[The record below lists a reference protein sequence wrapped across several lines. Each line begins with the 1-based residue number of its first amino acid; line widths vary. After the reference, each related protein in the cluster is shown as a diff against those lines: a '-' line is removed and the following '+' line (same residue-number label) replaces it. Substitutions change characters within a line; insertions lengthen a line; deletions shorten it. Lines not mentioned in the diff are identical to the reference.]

1 MRELAPEPSW
11 ATWCG
16 FVLMCVGMF
25 MAILDIQVVA
35 TSLPAIQD
43 ALAISRDAMS
53 WIQTAY
59 LIAEIIA
66 IPLTGWLT
74 RVLTLR
80 WLFVIAISLF
90 TLASIGCAFSGNFPT
105 LVSFRVLQGFAGGAL
120 IPAVFSA
127 VFLLFPVRLH
137 PIATTMAGIM
147 AVLAPTVGPV
157 VGGWITETWSWHWL
171 FLINVAPGVIA
182 ATATPF
188 LLPDERPRFADLATL
203 DGYSLALLAVSLASL
218 EIGLKEAPHAG
229 WLSPLCSL
237 LFLSSAAAATAF
249 AFRTR
254 KARHPVV
261 ELSTLKN
268 RSFAIGCAL
277 SFCLGVG
284 LFGSVYLMPVFLAY
298 VRGHDAFEIGTIM
311 LVTGVAQLV
320 TAPIAGT
327 MESRFD
333 PRLLSAAGFGLFALG
348 LGCSAFQSRVADFDE
363 MLWPQVLRGV
373 AIMFCLLPPTRLAL
387 GALTEAE
394 VPDASGLFNL
404 MRNLGGAIGIALI
417 DTILYGR
424 TGGHAEALR
433 DRLIAGDI
441 TAAQA
446 IGLDLNLFTHRP
458 AGVSDATVEA
468 YLRPMVEKAAFALS
482 TNEAWALLA
491 CAALLGLLLV
501 PFAGRPPRSANE
513 TAAQPANRLRYSD
526 GDTPRWRIKARRIR
540 SSSPNPARFATSTTP
555 PISRLSSNSRA
566 VSTRN
571 ASTPLAGVI
580 PVRLA

>member
-1 MRELAPEPSW
+1 MSMRIPAS
-11 ATWCG
+11 ARARAGTWLG
-16 FVLMCVGMF
+16 FLLMCLGMF

-35 TSLPAIQD
+35 TSLPTIQE

-74 RVLTLR
+74 RLLSLR

-90 TLASIGCAFSGNFPT
+90 TLASIGCASSGSFAT
-105 LVSFRVLQGFAGGAL
+105 LISFRVLQGFAGGTL

-127 VFLLFPVRLH
+127 VFLLFPIRLY
-137 PIATTMAGIM
+137 PVATTIAGIL

-157 VGGWITETWSWHWL
+157 VGGWITETWSWPWL

-182 ATATPF
+182 AAATPF
-188 LLPDERPRFADLATL
+188 LLPRGRLRLANLTNL
-203 DGYSLALLAVSLASL
+203 DGYSLALMAVALASL
-218 EIGLKEAPHAG
+218 EIGLKQAPQDG
-229 WLSPLCSL
+229 WLSPRSGA
-237 LFLSSAAAATAF
+237 LFVLSAAAATVF
-249 AFRTR
+249 ASRTL
-254 KARHPVV
+254 KASHPVV
-261 ELSTLKN
+261 DLSTLRT
-268 RSFAIGCAL
+268 RSFAIGCIL

-298 VRGHDAFEIGTIM
+298 VRNHDAFAIGTIM
-311 LVTGVAQLV
+311 LVTGIAQLA

-327 MESRFD
+327 LEGRWD
-333 PRLLSAAGFGLFALG
+333 PRWLSAMGFGLFALG

-363 MLWPQVLRGV
+363 MFWPQVLRGA

-387 GALTEAE
+387 SALAPKQ

-424 TGGHAEALR
+424 TSGHAEALR

-441 TAAQA
+441 TAALA
-446 IGLDLNLFTHRP
+446 IGLDLKLFLHRP
-458 AGVSDATVEA
+458 PDVSDATVEA

-482 TNEAWALLA
+482 INEAWALLA

-501 PFAGRPPRSANE
+501 PFAGPP
-513 TAAQPANRLRYSD
+513 LRTEPGQY
-526 GDTPRWRIKARRIR
+526 
-540 SSSPNPARFATSTTP
+540 
-555 PISRLSSNSRA
+555 
-566 VSTRN
+566 
-571 ASTPLAGVI
+571 
-580 PVRLA
+580 

>member
-1 MRELAPEPSW
+1 MTDRVAEPGAAKW
-11 ATWCG
+11 LG

-66 IPLTGWLT
+66 IPLTGWFT

-80 WLFVIAISLF
+80 WLFVIAIGVF
-90 TLASIGCAFSGNFPT
+90 TLASIGCAFSGSFPM

-127 VFLLFPVRLH
+127 VFLLFPIRLH

-157 VGGWITETWSWHWL
+157 VGGWITETYSWHWL
-171 FLINVAPGVIA
+171 FLINVAPGVVA
-182 ATATPF
+182 AAATPF
-188 LLPDERPRFADLATL
+188 LLPNDRPRFANLATL
-203 DGYSLALLAVSLASL
+203 DGYSLTLMAVSLASL
-218 EIGLKEAPHAG
+218 EIGLKQAPHDG
-229 WLSPLCSL
+229 WLSPLCAL
-237 LFLSSAAAATAF
+237 LFALSAATAT
-249 AFRTR
+249 AFVVRTLR
-254 KARHPVV
+254 ATFPVV

-298 VRGHDAFEIGTIM
+298 VRRHDAFEIGTIM
-311 LVTGVAQLV
+311 LVTGVSQLV
-320 TAPIAGT
+320 AAPIAGSL
-327 MESRFD
+327 ESRLD
-333 PRLLSAAGFGLFALG
+333 PRWLSAAGFGLFTLG

-363 MLWPQVLRGV
+363 MFWPQVLRGV

-387 GALTEAE
+387 GALTEAQ
-394 VPDASGLFNL
+394 VPDASGVFNL

-441 TAAQA
+441 TAARA
-446 IGLDLNLFTHRP
+446 IGLDLELFTHRP
-458 AGVSDATVEA
+458 PDVSDATVEA

-482 TNEAWALLA
+482 TNEAWTLLA

-501 PFAGRPPRSANE
+501 PFAGPPP
-513 TAAQPANRLRYSD
+513 Q
-526 GDTPRWRIKARRIR
+526 
-540 SSSPNPARFATSTTP
+540 ST
-555 PISRLSSNSRA
+555 N
-566 VSTRN
+566 VNTRE
-571 ASTPLAGVI
+571 L
-580 PVRLA
+580 

>member
-1 MRELAPEPSW
+1 MMTERVTEPSA
-11 ATWCG
+11 ATWLG
-16 FVLMCVGMF
+16 FVLMCLGMF

-35 TSLPAIQD
+35 TSLPTIQD

-53 WIQTAY
+53 WLQTAY

-90 TLASIGCAFSGNFPT
+90 TLASIGCAFSGSFPT
-105 LVSFRVLQGFAGGAL
+105 LVSFRVVQGFAGGAL

-127 VFLLFPVRLH
+127 VFLMFPIRLH

-147 AVLAPTVGPV
+147 AVLAPTVGPI

-171 FLINVAPGVIA
+171 FLINVAPGIMA
-182 ATATPF
+182 AAATPF
-188 LLPDERPRFADLATL
+188 LLPREKPRFADLATL

-218 EIGLKEAPHAG
+218 EIGLKQAPHDG
-229 WLSPLCSL
+229 WLSPLCAL
-237 LFLSSAAAATAF
+237 LFLLSAAAATGF
-249 AFRTR
+249 AARTL
-254 KARHPVV
+254 KAKHPMV

-268 RSFAIGCAL
+268 VSFAIGCAL

-298 VRGHDAFEIGTIM
+298 VRRHDAFEIGTIM
-311 LVTGVAQLV
+311 LVTGVSQLV
-320 TAPIAGT
+320 TAPIAGAL
-327 MESRFD
+327 ESRLD
-333 PRLLSAAGFGLFALG
+333 PRWLSAAGFGLFALG
-348 LGCSAFQSRVADFDE
+348 LGCSALQSRVADFDE
-363 MLWPQVLRGV
+363 MFWPQVLRGA

-387 GALTEAE
+387 GALTEAQ

-433 DRLIAGDI
+433 DRLISGDI

-446 IGLDLNLFTHRP
+446 IGLDLQLFTHRP
-458 AGVSDATVEA
+458 PDVSDATVEA

-482 TNEAWALLA
+482 ANEAWALLA

-501 PFAGRPPRSANE
+501 PFAKPLPQR
-513 TAAQPANRLRYSD
+513 TAAD
-526 GDTPRWRIKARRIR
+526 
-540 SSSPNPARFATSTTP
+540 
-555 PISRLSSNSRA
+555 
-566 VSTRN
+566 
-571 ASTPLAGVI
+571 AGNI
-580 PVRLA
+580 E

>member
-1 MRELAPEPSW
+1 MSEQITGLREAGV
-11 ATWCG
+11 ATWSG
-16 FVLMCVGMF
+16 FILMCLGMF

-66 IPLTGWLT
+66 IPLTGLLT
-74 RVLTLR
+74 RVLSLR
-80 WLFVIAISLF
+80 WLFVAAISLF
-90 TLASIGCAFSGNFPT
+90 TLASIGCAFSGNFAM
-105 LVSFRVLQGFAGGAL
+105 LVSFRVLQGFAGGML
-120 IPAVFSA
+120 IPVVFSA
-127 VFLLFPVRLH
+127 VFLLFPIHLYPV
-137 PIATTMAGIM
+137 ATTMAGIM

-171 FLINVAPGVIA
+171 FLINVVPGIVA
-182 ATATPF
+182 ASATPL
-188 LLPDERPRFADLATL
+188 LLPRTSSRFADLATL
-203 DGYSLALLAVSLASL
+203 DGISLTLMAISLASL
-218 EIGLKEAPHAG
+218 EIGLKQAPHDG

-237 LFLSSAAAATAF
+237 LFLLSAAAASLF
-249 AFRTR
+249 AWRTLG
-254 KARHPVV
+254 ARHPVV

-268 RSFAIGCAL
+268 PSFAVGCGL
-277 SFCLGVG
+277 SFCLGIG

-298 VRGHDAFEIGTIM
+298 VRRHDAFEIGTIM

-320 TAPIAGT
+320 TAPIAGAL
-327 MESRFD
+327 ESRLD
-333 PRLLSAAGFGLFALG
+333 ARWLSAAGFGLFTLG

-363 MLWPQVLRGV
+363 MFWPQVLRGI
-373 AIMFCLLPPTRLAL
+373 AIMFCLLPPTWLAL
-387 GALTEAE
+387 GALSERE

-446 IGLDLNLFTHRP
+446 IGLDLELFTHRP
-458 AGVSDATVEA
+458 PDVSDATVEA

-501 PFAGRPPRSANE
+501 PFAGAPPQG
-513 TAAQPANRLRYSD
+513 TD
-526 GDTPRWRIKARRIR
+526 IR
-540 SSSPNPARFATSTTP
+540 
-555 PISRLSSNSRA
+555 
-566 VSTRN
+566 
-571 ASTPLAGVI
+571 ASEH
-580 PVRLA
+580 

>member
-1 MRELAPEPSW
+1 MTDRVAEPGA
-11 ATWCG
+11 ATWLG

-66 IPLTGWLT
+66 IPLTGWFT

-80 WLFVIAISLF
+80 WLFVIAIGVF
-90 TLASIGCAFSGNFPT
+90 TLASIGCAFSGSFPT

-127 VFLLFPVRLH
+127 VFLLFPIRLH

-157 VGGWITETWSWHWL
+157 VGGWITETYSWHWL
-171 FLINVAPGVIA
+171 FLINVAPGVVA
-182 ATATPF
+182 AAATPF
-188 LLPDERPRFADLATL
+188 LLPNDRPRFANLATL
-203 DGYSLALLAVSLASL
+203 DGYSLTLMAVSLASL
-218 EIGLKEAPHAG
+218 EIALKQAPQDG
-229 WLSPLCSL
+229 WLSPLCFM
-237 LFLSSAAAATAF
+237 LFALSAAAATGF
-249 AFRTR
+249 AIRTL
-254 KARHPVV
+254 KAKQPVV

-298 VRGHDAFEIGTIM
+298 VRHHDAFEIGTIM
-311 LVTGVAQLV
+311 LVTGVSQLV

-327 MESRFD
+327 MESRLD
-333 PRLLSAAGFGLFALG
+333 SRWLSAAGFGLFALG
-348 LGCSAFQSRVADFDE
+348 LGCSAFESRVADFDE
-363 MLWPQVLRGV
+363 MFWPQALRGV

-387 GALTEAE
+387 GALAE
-394 VPDASGLFNL
+394 PLVPDASGLFNL

-441 TAAQA
+441 TAARA
-446 IGLDLNLFTHRP
+446 SGLDRELFTHRP
-458 AGVSDATVEA
+458 PDVSDATIEA

-482 TNEAWALLA
+482 TNEAWTLLA
-491 CAALLGLLLV
+491 CTALLGLLLV
-501 PFAGRPPRSANE
+501 PFAGPPPQNA
-513 TAAQPANRLRYSD
+513 D
-526 GDTPRWRIKARRIR
+526 VDTREH
-540 SSSPNPARFATSTTP
+540 
-555 PISRLSSNSRA
+555 
-566 VSTRN
+566 
-571 ASTPLAGVI
+571 
-580 PVRLA
+580 